1 MKLQQGQIWQLEER
15 FLRIV
20 KWARMSIEY
29 KAMKDPF
36 AKEGTVHQV
45 SKKEF
50 CRLIKEAKL
59 MTPEDL
65 TEHKD
70 GPAKSPVDEPALTP
84 SVAEQ
89 AEDQ

>member
-1 MKLQQGQIWQLEER
+1 MKLQQGQIWQLEDR
-15 FLRIV
+15 FLRII

-50 CRLIKEAKL
+50 CRLVKEAKL
-59 MTPEDL
+59 MTPDDL
-65 TEHKD
+65 TAHKD
-70 GPAKSPVDEPALTP
+70 GLAKSTIDEPPLTP
-84 SVAEQ
+84 AVAEQ
-89 AEDQ
+89 LED